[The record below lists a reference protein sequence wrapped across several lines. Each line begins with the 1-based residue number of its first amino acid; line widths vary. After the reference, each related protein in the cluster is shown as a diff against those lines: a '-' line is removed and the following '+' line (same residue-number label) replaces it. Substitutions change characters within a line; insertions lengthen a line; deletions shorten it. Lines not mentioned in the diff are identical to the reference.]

1 METDNVTTRHLSPVR
16 ETYIKSISRK
26 RLVLFALAVLL
37 VVLSVLELS
46 RGSMTLSVSQVLG
59 GLFRT
64 GESQTVLVIWNLRL
78 PHILCAIIAGIA
90 LAISGCVFQSTLH
103 NPLASAST
111 LGITQ
116 GASFGASMAIVV
128 FGTGAMSSLVS
139 ESISWDNPGMTALMA
154 FIGASIS
161 MVVITLL
168 ARFKDLDPT
177 TIVLAGVAL
186 GALFSG
192 ATAIIQ
198 YFADDTKVAAIVFW
212 TFGSLRRC
220 TYPTL
225 GLVAGVTA
233 ACSVYFAFNV
243 WNYNALETGESLAHS
258 LGVRVR
264 RVRLGGLILATLCAS
279 TAIAF
284 CGTIN
289 FIGLVAPHIMRRIIG
304 SDYRFLLPGSAL
316 CGAVLLLASDILST
330 LPVSGAIL
338 PIGAITAFVGVPFFI
353 WLLVK
358 GVHH

>member
-1 METDNVTTRHLSPVR
+1 MDPENTPSRHVTPVR
-16 ETYIKSISRK
+16 DAYLKSTARK
-26 RLVLFALAVLL
+26 RLVLFALVALL
-37 VVLSVLELS
+37 VLLSVLELS
-46 RGSMTLSVSQVLG
+46 RGSMTLTVGQVLG

-64 GESQTVLVIWNLRL
+64 GDAQTILVIWNLRL
-78 PHILCAIIAGIA
+78 PHILCALIAGVA
-90 LAISGCVFQSTLH
+90 LAMSGCVFQSTLH

-225 GLVAGVTA
+225 GLMAAVTA
-233 ACSVYFAFNV
+233 ACGIFFALNV

-264 RVRLGGLILATLCAS
+264 RVRLTGLILATLCAS

-289 FIGLVAPHIMRRIIG
+289 FIGLVAPHIMRRILG

-316 CGAVLLLASDILST
+316 CGAALLLASDILST

-358 GVHH
+358 GAHH